1 MHPTMRRAAALAF
14 TTLAAG
20 SLATGTAL
28 AKGGS
33 GGGGGGSG
41 SGSGGGG
48 TTTVPTPPPPDCI
61 DNPIVVAETTP
72 DIILNRAGDAGCFG
86 VRNADGTLRLAFVFL
101 NPGWTY
107 EVLSDG
113 TGTNS
118 RVELQFTNPTTGGRV
133 DARVEFGK
141 TDIRGS

>member
-48 TTTVPTPPPPDCI
+48 TTTPAPPPPDCI
-61 DNPIVVAETTP
+61 DNPIVVAQTTP

-107 EVLSDG
+107 EVLSAG

-141 TDIRGS
+141 TDIRAS

>member
-48 TTTVPTPPPPDCI
+48 TTTPAPPPPDCI
-61 DNPIVVAETTP
+61 DNPIVVAQTTP

>member
-1 MHPTMRRAAALAF
+1 MHPIMRRAAALAF

-33 GGGGGGSG
+33 GGGG

-48 TTTVPTPPPPDCI
+48 TTTVPTPPPPDCTV
-61 DNPIVVAETTP
+61 DPIVVAQTTP
-72 DIILNRAGDAGCFG
+72 DIVLNRAGDAGCFG
-86 VRNADGTLRLAFVFL
+86 VRVSDGTLRLAFVFL

-107 EVLSDG
+107 EVLSNG
-113 TGTNS
+113 EGTNS

-141 TDIRGS
+141 TDIRAS